1 MNYFDF
7 VLIII
12 IILITIRGVFRGLI
26 TELAVLVAIILGFV
40 VTITYLQTSV
50 QLLLSFFPDI
60 PEFVARILVFILL
73 FLLVNII
80 VRLIGNSLN
89 KFAKITFMQPV
100 NKVAGG
106 VFAFT
111 KITIIL
117 SILIILIEFIPYS
130 KNFLN
135 MVGREDSLFYD
146 WVKNFAPNTYRLL
159 TAILPGSDHLT
170 EKLMQG
176 LNVADSTAKELVKP
190 F

>member
-1 MNYFDF
+1 MNYLDF
-7 VLIII
+7 ILIII

-26 TELAVLVAIILGFV
+26 TELAVLVAIVLGFII
-40 VTITYLQTSV
+40 TITYLSSCV
-50 QLLLSFFPDI
+50 QLLLYFIPDI

-73 FLLVNII
+73 FLLVNLT

-100 NKVAGG
+100 NRVAGG
-106 VFAFT
+106 VFAFA
-111 KITIIL
+111 KVTIIL

-135 MVGREDSLFYD
+135 MVGKEDSLFYD

-159 TAILPGSDHLT
+159 TAILPGSDHLK
-170 EKLMQG
+170 EKLMQT
-176 LNVADSTAKELVKP
+176 LNAADSTAKELVKP
-190 F
+190 L